1 MKFYA
6 AIKGIFYKKKT
17 LRTWKDVHN
26 IMLSLK
32 SNFKFFKLN
41 VCIWFTINI
50 EHLLW
55 APLV

>member
-26 IMLSLK
+26 VMLSLK
-32 SNFKFFKLN
+32 SNFKFF
-41 VCIWFTINI
+41 
-50 EHLLW
+50 
-55 APLV
+55 